1 MIEKP
6 HDRFEKGIYVDE
18 AASSS
23 TATDEGL
30 PTPTYAM
37 GSRVLLREGQ
47 GGLYLPPVYGRVE
60 GIRFMDATFP
70 AAIFYDIRVE
80 RDGHIE
86 RDVPERAI
94 DSDST

>member
-1 MIEKP
+1 MIERP
-6 HDRFEKGIYVDE
+6 HDQFTKGVYVDQPKPIE
-18 AASSS
+18 
-23 TATDEGL
+23 EEL
-30 PTPTYAM
+30 PTPTFAM
-37 GSRVLLREGQ
+37 GSRVLLRQGQ
-47 GGLYLPPVYGRVE
+47 GGTNIPVNYGRVE

-86 RDVPERAI
+86 RDVPERAL